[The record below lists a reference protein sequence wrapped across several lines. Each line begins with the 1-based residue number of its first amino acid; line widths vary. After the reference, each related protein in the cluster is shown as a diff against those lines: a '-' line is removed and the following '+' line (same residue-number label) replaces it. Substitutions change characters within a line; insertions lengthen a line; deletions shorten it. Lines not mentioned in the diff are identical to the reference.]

1 MANLYKSF
9 LIIFTRRLCE
19 YEPEQVEDWVNRDY
33 FPAVDCIEVCRE
45 MKNPLAE
52 ARLVEKMGD

>member
-19 YEPEQVEDWVNRDY
+19 YEPDQVEDWVNRDY